1 MKKKSWLALYY
12 LGISAVL
19 LLLLYSYAR
28 GLTIFTIFLGIPTLA
43 VAVIEARF
51 ERKFLRENPEI
62 KKDKTYQIAKTLGY
76 ICTIILVVGVWR
88 IRFK

>member
-1 MKKKSWLALYY
+1 MRKLQVYY

-28 GLTIFTIFLGIPTLA
+28 GLTMFTIFLGIPTLA
-43 VAVIEARF
+43 VVMLEARF

-62 KKDKTYQIAKTLGY
+62 KKDKTYRIVKTLGY
-76 ICTIILVVGVWR
+76 ACAIILVVGVWR
-88 IRFK
+88 IRLK